1 MILPKNLPELSRK
14 LPRTQMQAK
23 TMGLPG
29 VLGSLSDARQEGP
42 SQNRASI
49 GGGSATGG
57 TILPPG
63 IAKEAKNGRL

>member
-1 MILPKNLPELSRK
+1 
-14 LPRTQMQAK
+14 MQAK